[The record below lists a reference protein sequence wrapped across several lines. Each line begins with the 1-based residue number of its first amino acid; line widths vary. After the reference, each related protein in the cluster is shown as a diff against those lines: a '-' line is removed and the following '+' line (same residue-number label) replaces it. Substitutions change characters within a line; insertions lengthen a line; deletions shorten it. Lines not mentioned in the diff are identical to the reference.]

1 SLQTGQQVFDTQE
14 SGPSYPG
21 LNLWQSTAAIVKD
34 SSVFGATSPVM
45 GQRFRVEASPTV
57 GSINYTG
64 LLADLR
70 KYLMPVRPV
79 TIAGRLMTYGRYGS
93 GAEDQRLYPLFLGY
107 PDLVRG
113 YDYGSFSAS
122 ECGVNTNGACPVFDQ
137 LIGSRLLVGNVE
149 VRAPLL
155 GLFGKRNLY

>member
-1 SLQTGQQVFDTQE
+1 SYVNRTRRFNWGAEVDSIPYTTAGFLNGYSTANNGQQVYFEQTTLYRQVDRGASVQGIYPLDSTLRLEMSTGYRNIGYDTQIYTQGYSLQTGQQVFDTQE

-64 LLADLR
+64 LL
-70 KYLMPVRPV
+70 
-79 TIAGRLMTYGRYGS
+79 
-93 GAEDQRLYPLFLGY
+93 
-107 PDLVRG
+107 
-113 YDYGSFSAS
+113 
-122 ECGVNTNGACPVFDQ
+122 
-137 LIGSRLLVGNVE
+137 
-149 VRAPLL
+149 
-155 GLFGKRNLY
+155 